1 MKTWIT
7 VTMAC
12 VMAAGTAMAQDG
24 FGDRPRRSPDAVIEA
39 LNLTGEQVSAL
50 RDLRRS
56 QFEAMRPL
64 GGEVR
69 ELGRQLREEMSK
81 ESPIPTAAGQFLV
94 DMKTKRDEIKALT
107 QQFQDQARG
116 LLDEN
121 QLAALNELESGREMG
136 QAIRQATGLGLLSPQ
151 EGGFRGRGGPGGFG
165 GRGFGMRRFGGH
177 RGGFGGGHGG
187 GFGGGHGE
195 TTF

>member
-12 VMAAGTAMAQDG
+12 MMTAGTALAQDG

-81 ESPIPTAAGQFLV
+81 ESPSPTAAGQSLV
-94 DMKTKRDEIKALT
+94 DMKGKRDEIKALM
-107 QQFQDQARG
+107 QQFQEQARG

-121 QLAALNELESGREMG
+121 QNAALNELESGREMG

-151 EGGFRGRGGPGGFG
+151 VGGFRGRGGPGGFG
-165 GRGFGMRRFGGH
+165 GRGFGMRRFFGGH
-177 RGGFGGGHGG
+177 RGGFGGRD
-187 GFGGGHGE
+187 GE
-195 TTF
+195 APL